1 MRINLLCLCA
11 SLLCHNV
18 NSLRSHSKSGD
29 EASNGEMELAVRRW
43 RNNATKTTA
52 PAKEAQQQH
61 SFSRKTTIFFYGDSI
76 LRYATSDFCISTNS
90 DLWESIGDIKQDKL
104 AGPRICNVRNSNTL
118 LLNFFSFG
126 FGYEAPL
133 ARAYEFAP
141 HPQLP
146 GNSKDALKLIKN
158 ILTQLGI
165 DVDVFFLQSN
175 LWDVSRHND
184 WFKRV
189 PWNKYTSQ
197 WKVNATEMIQLVE
210 ELFPKSKHAWIS
222 TCDPITD
229 TRHEQA
235 ESLNEAARA
244 ILPESWSYFDV
255 RSILHEPPD
264 FRDKFHLAA
273 NSTIPFMRG
282 LLEAFSDAELS
293 HVNFDV
299 NAAEHASP
307 DEK

>member
-1 MRINLLCLCA
+1 LRLL
-11 SLLCHNV
+11 
-18 NSLRSHSKSGD
+18 SKSGA
-29 EASNGEMELAVRRW
+29 EVANGETELAVRRL
-43 RNNATKTTA
+43 RNKATKTKDAAT
-52 PAKEAQQQH
+52 EEQQQH
-61 SFSRKTTIFFYGDSI
+61 VASRKTTAFFYGDSI

-104 AGPRICNVRNSNTL
+104 AGPRICNVRNSDTL

-126 FGYEAPL
+126 FGYDAPL

-146 GNSKDALKLIKN
+146 GNSKEALKSIKN
-158 ILTQLGI
+158 IITQLGI
-165 DVDVFFLQSN
+165 SIDVFYLQSN

-189 PWNKYTSQ
+189 PWGKYTSQ

-210 ELFPKSKHAWIS
+210 ELFPKAKHAWIS

-255 RSILHEPPD
+255 RSILHEPPN
-264 FRDKFHLAA
+264 FRDKFHLAP
-273 NSTIPFMRG
+273 NSTIPLMRG
-282 LLEAFSDAELS
+282 LLEAVSDAELS

-307 DEK
+307 DER